1 MNDNP
6 FIIDVTAENLQSVLQ
21 LSHQT
26 PLLVDFW
33 APWCQPCKML
43 LPIVEKLAQEYQ
55 GQFILAKVNI
65 DEQQTLASQFGV
77 RSVPTVKMVRDS
89 QLLDEFS
96 GALPE
101 AEVRT
106 FIERHLDS
114 KSDHIIDAAM
124 AAYSQGHGAE
134 AEQLLR
140 DAMAMEPVNYRA
152 HLTLGELLAR
162 DGRTDEAQ
170 QLLAALPAD
179 IGADPAAQS
188 LRARLTFAA
197 AVADAPPMAELQE
210 ALAANPNDSA
220 ARYQLAM
227 RLVMQGEYE
236 PALQQLLELLGRD
249 RGYGEDA
256 GRKAMLQV
264 FDLLGG
270 KNELVGHYRRLM
282 FTAMH

>member
-1 MNDNP
+1 MNDSQ

-26 PLLVDFW
+26 PVLVDFW
-33 APWCQPCKML
+33 APWCEPCKML
-43 LPIVEKLAQEYQ
+43 LPIVEKLAREYQ

-65 DEQQTLASQFGV
+65 DEQQALAGQFGV

-89 QLLDEFS
+89 QLRDEFS

-101 AEVRT
+101 AEVRA
-106 FIERHLDS
+106 FIERHIDNA
-114 KSDHIIDAAM
+114 SDRVIDAAM
-124 AAYSQGHGAE
+124 TAYSQGQSAE

-140 DAMAMEPVNYRA
+140 DAMTMEPVNYRA

-162 DGRTDEAQ
+162 DGRSEEAQ

-179 IGADPAAQS
+179 VGADPAAQS
-188 LRARLTFAA
+188 LRARLTFATA
-197 AVADAPPMAELQE
+197 AADAPPLAALQE
-210 ALAANPNDSA
+210 ALAANPKDSA

-227 RLVMQGEYE
+227 RLIMEGEYE
-236 PALQQLLELLGRD
+236 AALQQLLELVRRD
-249 RGYGEDA
+249 RGYGDDA

-264 FDLLGG
+264 FELLGG
-270 KNELVGHYRRLM
+270 EGELVGHYRRQM